1 MKLFE
6 DWRVAC
12 RTDQVS
18 ARAAG
23 VVSPGGI
30 IRTLVCASSRQPS
43 RHRITAA
50 LLADFRSGGDASQ
63 GYFLSSV
70 SSARVFDETGF
81 EMWLRPLLLLLL
93 SIAMLPAAHA
103 FERPFP
109 AQAKRGKMTPAS
121 FPDIVIE
128 GRLRQLAPGARIWN
142 EDNLLQMPASLRGSG
157 LAVNYTEDVNGH
169 IDRVWILTAN
179 EASEPI
185 TKQTQTPTNSKAP

>member
-1 MKLFE
+1 M
-6 DWRVAC
+6 
-12 RTDQVS
+12 
-18 ARAAG
+18 
-23 VVSPGGI
+23 
-30 IRTLVCASSRQPS
+30 
-43 RHRITAA
+43 
-50 LLADFRSGGDASQ
+50 LAEFRSGGDASQ

-70 SSARVFDETGF
+70 SSAHVFDETGF

-121 FPDIVIE
+121 FPDIVIG
-128 GRLRQLAPGARIWN
+128 GRLRQLSPGARIWN

-157 LAVNYTEDVNGH
+157 LVVNYTEDVNGH
-169 IDRVWILTAN
+169 IDRVWILTAD

-185 TKQTQTPTNSKAP
+185 TKQTQTNSKAP